1 MPENTPAY
9 PIINLTVEAAEAI
22 KLISDT
28 VKCDDPKQLAT
39 AMVEAFNAG
48 THDGHWWIDD
58 YFMQDVSKLV
68 FNDDDLMLPY
78 DLPLDN
84 IPPALTHY
92 ESALYRA
99 LKTIDS
105 TADKIKNAVTSFKF
119 YNFSKNADEITAS
132 LNEKYPALSSISFP
146 LTSEQFERKA
156 AAFTG
161 TDSSGVRTDNLQGH
175 LRRLRHATL
184 NADLDE
190 TPLRRLVS
198 AIYSHGIGIAQKKN
212 TNNVVL
218 NLKNT
223 VMTHAEAGFSINNAH
238 DILTDLQQSPYLDFC
253 IAQGKD
259 DFEFLSDDDLQK
271 IEQEKALEASLTDF
285 DANRTQSGPEDT
297 SYIDDIFA
305 EILAEEND
313 PVLQAKETQAQKQ
326 LIQDAA
332 GFVSRSAPTKADPEH
347 VMAILSVKDDIDRL
361 PPGNDD
367 LAGIFIT
374 HKLDLHGYA
383 ASDLQ
388 GRTLSALVSASKEEA
403 PYQPLFDVTTIAT
416 VTNST
421 AKLKLDDTPTTNTIN
436 RARR

>member
-1 MPENTPAY
+1 
-9 PIINLTVEAAEAI
+9 
-22 KLISDT
+22 
-28 VKCDDPKQLAT
+28 
-39 AMVEAFNAG
+39 
-48 THDGHWWIDD
+48 
-58 YFMQDVSKLV
+58 
-68 FNDDDLMLPY
+68 
-78 DLPLDN
+78 
-84 IPPALTHY
+84 
-92 ESALYRA
+92 
-99 LKTIDS
+99 
-105 TADKIKNAVTSFKF
+105 
-119 YNFSKNADEITAS
+119 
-132 LNEKYPALSSISFP
+132 
-146 LTSEQFERKA
+146 
-156 AAFTG
+156 
-161 TDSSGVRTDNLQGH
+161 LQGH

-403 PYQPLFDVTTIAT
+403 PYQPLFDVTTIAN